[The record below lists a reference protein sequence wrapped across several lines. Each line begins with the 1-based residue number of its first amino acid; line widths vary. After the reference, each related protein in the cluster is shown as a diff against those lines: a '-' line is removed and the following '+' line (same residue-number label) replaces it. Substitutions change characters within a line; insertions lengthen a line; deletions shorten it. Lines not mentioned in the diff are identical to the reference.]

1 MNTIR
6 KTSKGYNYTYAD
18 LAETHRYLE
27 ESGER
32 YYQEIEVV
40 NDTDYIVTVCTD
52 STGKELRRCRG
63 CRIPPITG
71 KGNPAQEAGSALTY
85 ARRYSLWMAF
95 GLATSDDDGETL
107 HPRPD
112 KKAVK
117 PDKPCKVRE
126 FDRQTGVDA
135 VKRLIDKGTLQLSEV
150 QAEVRKYGV
159 EKMQELSH
167 DDFRKCVTA
176 LTKGQLDRIWKVTRC
191 CLPFS
196 VRSILTKGGFCDRI
210 VWCVVCRVA

>member
-6 KTSKGYNYTYAD
+6 KTSRGYNYTYAD

-40 NDTDYIVTVCTD
+40 NDTDYIVTVCLD
-52 STGKELRRCRG
+52 ATGKELRRCRG

-71 KGNPAQEAGSALTY
+71 KGNPAQEVGSALTY

-95 GLATSDDDGETL
+95 GLATSDDDAETL
-107 HPRPD
+107 NPRPD
-112 KKAVK
+112 KKIK
-117 PDKPCKVRE
+117 SDKSCKVQT
-126 FDRQTGVDA
+126 FDRQSGVDA
-135 VKRLIDKGTLQLSEV
+135 VKRLIERGNLQLSDV
-150 QAEVRKYGV
+150 QAEVRKYGC

-167 DDFRKCVTA
+167 DDFKRCVAT
-176 LTKGQLDRIWKVTRC
+176 
-191 CLPFS
+191 
-196 VRSILTKGGFCDRI
+196 LTKGGAI
-210 VWCVVCRVA
+210 